1 MLNGEEVQMLIV
13 FLVIITLVIWKSFV
27 FSKVSR
33 TRSGWAVLWSFL
45 LPPPLDGVVFLW
57 KSKC

>member
-1 MLNGEEVQMLIV
+1 MLNSEEVQMLIV
-13 FLVIITLVIWKSFV
+13 ALVVIALIIWKSFV

-33 TRSGWAVLWSFL
+33 TRSGWAVLASMI